1 MAKPLKK
8 TPVTRLNIYLP
19 DPAIRRQVKAAA
31 AERDLSA
38 SEYCLRAITAQL
50 IRDGQRPPEGKRP
63 LKAAVAAAR
72 RFQAQAFGGRVFS
85 VSSAELIRQV
95 REDRSAS

>member
-1 MAKPLKK
+1 MAKPVKK
-8 TPVTRLNIYLP
+8 TPAPRLNIYLP
-19 DPAIRRQVKAAA
+19 DPAIRRQVKTAA
-31 AERDLSA
+31 AEQDQSV
-38 SEYCLRAITAQL
+38 SEYCLRAITTQL
-50 IRDGQRPPEGKRP
+50 IRDGQRPPEGKSP

-85 VSSAELIRQV
+85 VSSAELIREA